1 MDHQIA
7 KWPIKKVF
15 TSTSGNVHNKTEED
29 TSDLKLEQNNIFY
42 KLRDKN
48 YRQQNS
54 YERFFDWSNQHF
66 KKKNY
71 KEKLTHLIIKG
82 K

>member
-7 KWPIKKVF
+7 NKKRPTKKVF

-29 TSDLKLEQNNIFY
+29 TSDFKLEQNDIFY
-42 KLRDKN
+42 KSRDKN

-54 YERFFDWSNQHF
+54 
-66 KKKNY
+66 
-71 KEKLTHLIIKG
+71 
-82 K
+82 

>member
-29 TSDLKLEQNNIFY
+29 TSDLKLVQNNIFY

-48 YRQQNS
+48 YRAMKDSLIEITNILK
-54 YERFFDWSNQHF
+54 R
-66 KKKNY
+66 KITI
-71 KEKLTHLIIKG
+71 EKLTHLIIKG